1 MDLRIAF
8 IPVGRFDV
16 AEAEAVATRVAKVIH
31 GTVEL
36 REAAPVPKAGDEP
49 ARGQHLAGK
58 MLGALRA
65 DLPRLKTMK
74 RVGAAPGAAPV
85 PATAG
90 APDLAIFLTDVDLY
104 KPGTD
109 GAFGEADPRGKAA
122 VLSSRRLL
130 EAFYRRKT
138 DPVKQRA
145 RLVKLTLM
153 ILGRLR
159 GLPDCGDRACAMFT
173 TAALADVDLKPEKYC
188 ASCWHRL
195 STGGFRI

>member
-16 AEAEAVATRVAKVIH
+16 AEVEAVATRVAKVIH

-36 REAAPVPKAGDEP
+36 REPAPVPKAGDDP
-49 ARGQHLAGK
+49 GRKQHLAGP

-65 DLPRLKTMK
+65 DLPRLKAAK
-74 RVGAAPGAAPV
+74 RIGSTPGTAAPPGP
-85 PATAG
+85 
-90 APDLAIFLTDVDLY
+90 PDLAMFFTDVDLFR
-104 KPGTD
+104 PQTD
-109 GAFGEADPRGKAA
+109 GVFGEIDAKGKAA

-130 EAFYRRKT
+130 EAFYKRKT

-153 ILGRLR
+153 TLGRLR
-159 GLPDCGDRACAMFT
+159 GLPDCGDRGCAMFT

-195 STGGFRI
+195 STGGFHI